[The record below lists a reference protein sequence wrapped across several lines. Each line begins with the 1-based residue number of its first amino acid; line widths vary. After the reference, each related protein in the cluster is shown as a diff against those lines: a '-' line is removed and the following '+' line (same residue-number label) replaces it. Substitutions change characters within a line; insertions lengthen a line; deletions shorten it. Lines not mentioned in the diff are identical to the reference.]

1 MPIDWPKI
9 RERMPM
15 EKDAES
21 KKKRKELFSG
31 FDPNGNG
38 YLSLAEV
45 DKGVRDVLGLHEL
58 FDVKPVLMRAFQAAK
73 SINNKKNKKDSHGP
87 DFIEFCEFRL
97 LLVYLRMYLEMY
109 DMFDQVD
116 TSDDGRVSKEEFKTA
131 LPLIESWG
139 VKIEDPEESFNEIDT
154 DGGGMLLFIEF
165 ANWAI
170 EKGLDLEDDDE

>member
-15 EKDAES
+15 EKDAAS

-45 DKGVRDVLGLHEL
+45 DRGVRDVLGLKEL
-58 FDVKPVLMRAFQAAK
+58 FEVKPVLIQAFNAAK
-73 SINNKKNKKDSHGP
+73 GANNKKNKKDSHGP

-97 LLVYLRMYLEMY
+97 LLVYLRMYIEMWE
-109 DMFDQVD
+109 MFSRVD
-116 TSDDGRVSKEEFKTA
+116 TSGDGRVSKEEFKMA
-131 LPLIESWG
+131 IPLIERWG
-139 VKIEDPEESFNEIDT
+139 VKIKNPEAAFKQIDA
-154 DGGGMLLFIEF
+154 DGGGMILFNEF
-165 ANWAI
+165 AAWAI
-170 EKGLDLEDDDE
+170 KQGLDLEDDDD